1 MHHLK
6 SKIMDKNTKIVFL
19 DFDGVVTTVK
29 SHWWFDEEK
38 MALLGTILDATNAK
52 IVITSSWRR
61 YSLMDTID
69 FITNREVERGSVPFA
84 FPDKVIGVTDRMF
97 ALSYSGAEKR
107 YSVVRG
113 EEIRRWQEENDAC
126 ECPYVI
132 LDDDSDMLLWQK
144 DNFVQTDSELG
155 LSEEDCEKAIWI
167 LNKEDW

>member
-1 MHHLK
+1 
-6 SKIMDKNTKIVFL
+6 MDNKTKIIFL

-29 SHWWFDEEK
+29 SHWRFDEEK
-38 MALLGTILDATNAK
+38 MALLGTILDATDAK

-61 YSLMDTID
+61 FSLEDTID
-69 FITNREVERGSVPFA
+69 FITTRETERGCVPFA
-84 FPDKVIGVTDRMF
+84 FPERVIGVTHRMYAFCYPNMDRH
-97 ALSYSGAEKR
+97 YG
-107 YSVVRG
+107 VVRG
-113 EEIRRWQEENDAC
+113 EEIRRWQDENDAS

-155 LSEEDCEKAIWI
+155 LSEDDCEKAIWI

>member
-6 SKIMDKNTKIVFL
+6 SRIMEKNTKIIFL

-29 SHWWFDEEK
+29 SHWRFDEEK
-38 MALLGTILDATNAK
+38 MALLGTILDATDAK

-61 YSLMDTID
+61 HSLEDTID

-84 FPDKVIGVTDRMF
+84 FPDRVIGITERLF
-97 ALSYSGAEKR
+97 ALSYSGLERR

-132 LDDDSDMLLWQK
+132 LDDDTDMLLWQK

-155 LSEEDCEKAIWI
+155 LSATDCWKAIAI
-167 LNKEDW
+167 LNKED